1 MTRDE
6 LLKLHQ
12 HLCNNAQMLM
22 SKKNH
27 DYSGGENQSDPFL
40 NFTRVEKL
48 GITDTKRGFMVRM
61 TDKISRLI
69 TFLDTGEYKV
79 ADEKIEDTVL
89 DLINYSVLLYGYIQT
104 EKDSKG

>member
-1 MTRDE
+1 MT
-6 LLKLHQ
+6 
-12 HLCNNAQMLM
+12 
-22 SKKNH
+22 
-27 DYSGGENQSDPFL
+27 FL

-89 DLINYSVLLYGYIQT
+89 DLINYSVLLYGYIQD
-104 EKDSKG
+104 EKESKG